1 MASLTRLVGFILGG
15 TDLGA
20 QQWQIVK
27 ATPESARSLTV
38 SWGMIISAI
47 ITLLATA
54 FVVYQIVHV
63 AKLDKLDKK
72 AE

>member
-1 MASLTRLVGFILGG
+1 
-15 TDLGA
+15 
-20 QQWQIVK
+20 
-27 ATPESARSLTV
+27 
-38 SWGMIISAI
+38 MIISAI